1 MIKKQEEVRED
12 NADRKLFIL
21 KSSTLPFYVKGRISQ
36 KSRRGLNKWGK
47 HKLTDGTSL
56 TCVMGLSGMC
66 VCTGYRSFF
75 GMIMKNLHDRQGH
88 KCHQ

>member
-1 MIKKQEEVRED
+1 MSAKIMLIES
-12 NADRKLFIL
+12 DRKLFIL
-21 KSSTLPFYVKGRISQ
+21 KSSTLPFYAKGRISQ
-36 KSRRGLNKWGK
+36 KSRRGLNKWRK

-88 KCHQ
+88 KRHQ